1 MALQEGVSQEAD
13 QSDDCE
19 VPPEA
24 SLLSRLHRLG
34 VGTWDQVLLCVPK
47 RYADYSAVKTLH
59 EALPRDDIAAEP
71 SLFSLVVSEIPVVV
85 PQPKPRIVLSA
96 TDGMLSV
103 KIVVFMVTG
112 VDVQYWKEL
121 KIGDRLNI
129 RAELENWGGKLQV
142 TSPEIVSDQLI
153 GVVFPRYEKRRGV
166 VSEQALYDATRY
178 ALKHHLEDASRTIL
192 RSLPGLDES
201 KLLTASGLT
210 YRSLASLLKDLHDPT
225 DLATAQNAAT
235 SIRKLAAFSVV
246 FNARRMKER
255 SPNAACA
262 LRITKENVVAL
273 ARKLPMK
280 LTGDQRQAIGE
291 VCRDLASPYPM
302 SRLLSGDV
310 GTGKT
315 LCYAIPAIAT
325 RNAGHLVAILMPNG
339 VLAEQLASE
348 IQGFFG
354 QGVPVVVV
362 TGSSRKR
369 IDLSSNPIVVGTTA
383 LLSRLKN
390 QGLSLSLL
398 VVDEQQKFSVA
409 QKEAVTEAGTN
420 LLEVT
425 ATAIPR
431 TTALVTHGG
440 MDVSI
445 LRECPVKKDIQ
456 TRILS
461 ARDAERLFAHTLRV
475 LESGS
480 QVAVVYPLVDDP
492 AQEKRSVV
500 GAFEVWD
507 RKFPGRVGMV
517 YGAMKE
523 DEKNDVIRKLKAK
536 ELSILVSST
545 VIEIGVT
552 IPDLKSLVVVNAE
565 RYGVST
571 LHQLRGRVARHGGTG
586 YFFIYL
592 PDKVKPDT
600 LTRLQL
606 LEKYHDGFSLAEH
619 DAEIRGYGD
628 LTAGGERQHGASRSS
643 VFMCVELLPEDIHQF
658 SGFVEE

>member
-1 MALQEGVSQEAD
+1 MALQESVSQEAD
-13 QSDDCE
+13 QSDNCE

-34 VGTWDQVLLCVPK
+34 VGTRDQVLLCVPNG
-47 RYADYSAVKTLH
+47 YADYSAIKAIH
-59 EALPRDDIAAEP
+59 DALPRDGIVAEP

-85 PQPKPRIVLSA
+85 RQPKPRIVLSA
-96 TDGMLSV
+96 TDGMLAV

-112 VDVQYWKEL
+112 VDVQYWKRL

-129 RAELENWGGKLQV
+129 RAELKYWGGKLQAI
-142 TSPEIVSDQLI
+142 SPEIVSDQLM
-153 GVVFPRYEKRRGV
+153 GAVLPRYERRRGV

-178 ALKHHLEDASRTIL
+178 ALKHHVEDAARAIL
-192 RSLPGLDES
+192 RSLPGLDEYR
-201 KLLTASGLT
+201 LLAASGLT
-210 YRSLASLLKDLHDPT
+210 YPSLASLLKDLHDPK
-225 DLATAQNAAT
+225 DLDAAQNAAS

-255 SPNAACA
+255 NPNAACA
-262 LRITKENVVAL
+262 LRITRESVVAL

-280 LTGDQRQAIGE
+280 LTADQRQAIGE

-325 RNAGHLVAILMPNG
+325 RSAGHLVAILTPNS

-362 TGSSRKR
+362 TGSARKR
-369 IDLSSNPIVVGTTA
+369 IDLSANPIVVGTTA

-390 QGLSLSLL
+390 QGMPPALL

-409 QKEAVTEAGTN
+409 QKEAVAEAGTN

-440 MDVSI
+440 MDVSL
-445 LRECPVKKDIQ
+445 LRERPVKKSIQ

-461 ARDAERLFAHTLRV
+461 VGDAERLFSHTLRV

-480 QVAVVYPLVDDP
+480 QVAVVYPLVDDA
-492 AQEKRSVV
+492 AQEKRSVIR
-500 GAFEVWD
+500 AFEVWA

-523 DEKNDVIRKLKAK
+523 DEKNEVIRKLKAK

-552 IPDLKSLVVVNAE
+552 IPDLKSLVVVNAD

-571 LHQLRGRVARHGGTG
+571 LHQLRGRVARHGGSG

-592 PDKVKPDT
+592 PDKVRADT
-600 LTRLQL
+600 LARLQL
-606 LEKYHDGFSLAEH
+606 LEKYHDGFALAKH

-643 VFMCVELLPEDIHQF
+643 VFKCVELLPEDIHQF